1 VQVCAESGLP
11 IDEVW
16 KQAGEVMDEMSHNLR
31 IGAIRGFAMFLVKV
45 LKALFKRIYVNTEGI
60 QKVIT
65 FKEYLKLLN
74 RLYDITCSTISN
86 IPYN

>member
-1 VQVCAESGLP
+1 MQVCAESGLP

-16 KQAGEVMDEMSHNLR
+16 KQAGEVIDEMSHNLR
-31 IGAIRGFAMFLVKV
+31 IGAIRGFAMFLTKV

-65 FKEYLKLLN
+65 LHNIHLYVNTDGIQKLG
-74 RLYDITCSTISN
+74 
-86 IPYN
+86 PK